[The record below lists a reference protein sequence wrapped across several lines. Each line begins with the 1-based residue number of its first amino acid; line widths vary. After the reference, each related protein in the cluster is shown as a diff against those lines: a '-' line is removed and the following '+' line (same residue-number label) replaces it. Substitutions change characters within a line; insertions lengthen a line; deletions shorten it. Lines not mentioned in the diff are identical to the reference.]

1 MKKINSIFAGVVGIF
16 VVAVIAFAVVSTF
29 NSCSNT
35 TPVEEEVITINDPV
49 VCDTLVPDTAE
60 VTEEDTLL

>member
-1 MKKINSIFAGVVGIF
+1 MKKINSIFASVVGICI
-16 VVAVIAFAVVSTF
+16 VAAIVFAAVSTF

-35 TPVEEEVITINDPV
+35 IPVEEEVITINDPV